1 MNVSVWDANDTIAA
15 IAAIVRGGRAAG
27 TLALVVYR

>member
-1 MNVSVWDANDTIAA
+1 MNVSVWGINDT

-27 TLALVVYR
+27 TPMLVVYR

>member
-1 MNVSVWDANDTIAA
+1 MNVSVWDINDT

-27 TLALVVYR
+27 TPTSVVYR

>member
-1 MNVSVWDANDTIAA
+1 MNVSVWDVDDT

-27 TLALVVYR
+27 PLTPVVYR